1 VPDRIDFGSEPWKAV
16 PRRILRDPRLSP
28 AAKGGLVCLLSHEE
42 GWVRSCIA
50 TLMKDN
56 RVGRAG
62 ARNIMREL
70 CDLGYAQLD
79 QPRGAGGKFKTAYV
93 VYTEAKVRGGKRNSD
108 RGRPTGGGAPGAVH
122 SPAVVEPQE
131 GTTQE
136 ENLSELSLATGKKMG
151 KPNPIFD
158 ALAELHGGTENLSRP
173 MAKTVGVATAA
184 IRRATP
190 NVNAGE
196 IHRRA
201 RNYTWLSWND
211 TRRPPSAQALAKWW
225 ADCDTD
231 PPVDARYDPAP
242 PLTEEDWQRAI
253 EASDKATRRHG

>member
-1 VPDRIDFGSEPWKAV
+1 MTMSVQAISWAFAVELPDPPRGLSKVAMRMALVALANYADQDNAAWPKMKRLEVDTCMSVSRLQRAFATLETAGLLKREVRRRANGSRTSNRYVLHATGHRDTLLVPGQQVTVTGPDPSLSSEP
-16 PRRILRDPRLSP
+16 SP
-28 AAKGGLVCLLSHEE
+28 
-42 GWVRSCIA
+42 I
-50 TLMKDN
+50 
-56 RVGRAG
+56 
-62 ARNIMREL
+62 
-70 CDLGYAQLD
+70 
-79 QPRGAGGKFKTAYV
+79 
-93 VYTEAKVRGGKRNSD
+93 
-108 RGRPTGGGAPGAVH
+108 
-122 SPAVVEPQE
+122 
-131 GTTQE
+131 
-136 ENLSELSLATGKKMG
+136 SELSLATREKMG

-158 ALAELHGGTENLSRP
+158 ALAELHGGTEKLSRP

-211 TRRPPSAQALAKWW
+211 QRRAPSAQALAKWW

-253 EASDKATRRHG
+253 EASDKATGRHG